1 MGPKRAPGRNVTPLS
16 KGTPTTAT
24 SQRPT
29 SSRPGRRAKVEG
41 PAKRGT
47 TRGSTGPRGLESL
60 GSLMGPPKLNQ
71 KRTASPAVSWKN
83 VGLKS
88 TGSSCP
94 AISSTTVSPSTGREG
109 SISGTPHERVWRLK
123 WK

>member
-1 MGPKRAPGRNVTPLS
+1 MGPNRAPGRKVTPLS

-29 SSRPGRRAKVEG
+29 SSRPGRRAKVDG

-47 TRGSTGPRGLESL
+47 TSGSMGPRGLRSL
-60 GSLMGPPKLNQ
+60 GSLMGPPKLHQ
-71 KRTASPAVSWKN
+71 KRTARPAVTWKN
-83 VGLKS
+83 VGLNS
-88 TGSSCP
+88 TGSSRS
-94 AISSTTVSPSTGREG
+94 ASWSTRMFAGKGSGG
-109 SISGTPHERVWRLK
+109 SISGCSQVRVCSWK